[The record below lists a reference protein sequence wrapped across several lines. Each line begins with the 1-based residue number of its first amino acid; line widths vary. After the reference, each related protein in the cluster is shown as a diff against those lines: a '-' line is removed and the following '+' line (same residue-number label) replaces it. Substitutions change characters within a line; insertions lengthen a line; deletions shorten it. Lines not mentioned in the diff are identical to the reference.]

1 MVLKELERKMLS
13 ELLKNS
19 RRSDRELAKAIGASQ
34 PTATRIRTKLEK
46 DGFIKEYTAIPGF
59 NKIGYSILAIS
70 FIKFHVKH
78 SLPVPDLGEFRKTHY
93 DVLAKNSSTVMF
105 ANRGMG
111 MGFDA
116 VVVSL
121 HEDYASCKDFQTFI
135 RQSMTDS
142 IVDLNTFLINI
153 AEEQNSLP
161 FSFNS
166 LASQILAS
174 AGDNKDQKTQVEKA

>member
-46 DGFIKEYTAIPGF
+46 DGFIKEYTAIPSF
-59 NKIGYSILAIS
+59 SKMGYSILAIS

-78 SLPVPDLGEFRKTHY
+78 SLPVSDLNEFRSRHY
-93 DVLAKNSSTVMF
+93 DVLARNSSTVML

-111 MGFDA
+111 MGYDA

-121 HEDYASCKDFQTFI
+121 HQDYASCKDFQTFI
-135 RQSMTDS
+135 KQSMTDS
-142 IVDLNTFLINI
+142 IVDLNTFLINV

-161 FSFNS
+161 FSFS
-166 LASQILAS
+166 LLASQLLAS
-174 AGDNKDQKTQVEKA
+174 PGNDKEPKSSSEKT

>member
-19 RRSDRELAKAIGASQ
+19 RRSDRELARAIGASQ
-34 PTATRIRTKLEK
+34 PTATRIRTKLERE
-46 DGFIKEYTAIPGF
+46 GFIREYTAIPSF
-59 NKIGYSILAIS
+59 DKMGYSIFSIS
-70 FIKFHVKH
+70 FLKFHVKH
-78 SLPVPDLGEFRKTHY
+78 SLPVPDLREFRRKHY
-93 DVLAKNSSTVMF
+93 DALSKNSSTVML

-111 MGFDA
+111 MGYDA

-121 HEDYASCKDFQTFI
+121 HQDYASCKDFQTFI

-161 FSFNS
+161 FSFNL
-166 LASQILAS
+166 LANQILAS
-174 AGDNKDQKTQVEKA
+174 DESNKEQKSPV